1 MISVKG
7 SLSGRTWCGNPGGTA
22 VFFIVPEAYHCFRAF
37 LFFQKEDTVMKTVR
51 IADVTLKEG
60 TKASGATLS
69 FKEKIEIAK
78 LLDRISVDV
87 IEMPAIENEA
97 ADSLL
102 LKSIASLLKNSTL
115 SVDAGTTQESAEKAW
130 QAVMAAK
137 KKRLYVSLPT
147 STVQMEYLCK
157 CKPAQMLSII
167 ENMVSCCK
175 SMCEDVEFCAQDATR
190 SEREFLSQAV
200 KTAIKAGATTVTICD
215 TAGQQ
220 LPDEY
225 KVFISDLYEDV
236 PELEGVTLG
245 VNCSSE
251 HGMAGAC
258 ALAAVKAGAE
268 EVKVTVTRT
277 QLPTLENWVHLV
289 RTRGESIGI
298 DSGVNVTELSRTAK
312 QIKTI
317 VKTRRTDTTPFD
329 APVAMDA
336 YSDIKLDGKSD
347 ITMVSNA
354 VKTLGYTLSDDDMA
368 KVFEAFLNT
377 AKKKQVGAKEL
388 EAIVASEAL
397 QVPPTYRLISYVV
410 NSGNIISP
418 TANIVVE
425 KQGVNFTGL
434 STGDGPIDAALLALE
449 QIVGHHYELDDFQ
462 IQSVT
467 EGREA
472 MGEALIKL
480 RADGKLF
487 SGRGISTDIIGA
499 TIRAYLNALNKI
511 VYGEN

>member
-1 MISVKG
+1 
-7 SLSGRTWCGNPGGTA
+7 
-22 VFFIVPEAYHCFRAF
+22 
-37 LFFQKEDTVMKTVR
+37 MKTVR

-60 TKASGATLS
+60 TKASGTTLS

-78 LLDRISVDV
+78 LLDRVCVDV

-102 LKSIASLLKNSTL
+102 LKTVASLLKNSTL
-115 SVDAGTTQESAEKAW
+115 SVCVGTTEESIKASW
-130 QAVMAAK
+130 QAVMAAN
-137 KKRLYVSLPT
+137 KKRLVVSLPT

-157 CKPAQMLSII
+157 CKPAKMLELIDKA
-167 ENMVSCCK
+167 VSLCK
-175 SMCEDVEFCAQDATR
+175 QLCADVEFCAEDATR
-190 SEREFLSQAV
+190 SEREFLA
-200 KTAIKAGATTVTICD
+200 KAIDTALKAGANTITVCD

-220 LPDEY
+220 LADEY
-225 KVFISDLYEDV
+225 KTFIANLYEDV
-236 PELEGVTLG
+236 PELKNASLG
-245 VNCSSE
+245 VNCMSE
-251 HGMAGAC
+251 LGMADAC
-258 ALAAVKAGAE
+258 AVAAVKSGAT
-268 EVKVTVTRT
+268 EVKATVTRT
-277 QLPTLENWVHLV
+277 NMPYLENCVHLI
-289 RTRGESIGI
+289 RTRGESIGV

-329 APVAMDA
+329 APLTSSVETELKLDVN
-336 YSDIKLDGKSD
+336 SDISE
-347 ITMVSNA
+347 VSSA
-354 VKTLGYTLSDDDMA
+354 VKTLGYTLSDDDLA
-368 KVFEAFLNT
+368 KVFEAFLHT

-397 QVPPTYRLISYVV
+397 QVPPTYRLVSYVV

-425 KQGVNFTGL
+425 KQGKNFTGL

-480 RADGKLF
+480 RADGTLY

>member
-1 MISVKG
+1 
-7 SLSGRTWCGNPGGTA
+7 
-22 VFFIVPEAYHCFRAF
+22 
-37 LFFQKEDTVMKTVR
+37 MKTVR

-78 LLDRISVDV
+78 LLDRVCVDV

-102 LKSIASLLKNSTL
+102 LKSVASLLKNSTL
-115 SVDAGTTQESAEKAW
+115 SVDAGTTKESADKAW
-130 QAVMAAK
+130 QAVMGAK
-137 KKRLYVSLPT
+137 NKRVYVSLPT

-157 CKPAQMLSII
+157 CKPAKMISVI
-167 ENMVSCCK
+167 EEMVSYCK
-175 SMCEDVEFCAQDATR
+175 SLCADVEFCAQDATR
-190 SEREFLSQAV
+190 SEREFLAQAV
-200 KTAIKAGATTVTICD
+200 KTAITAGATTITICD

-225 KVFISDLYEDV
+225 KTFIKNLYEDV
-236 PELEGVTLG
+236 PELKDVNLG
-245 VNCSSE
+245 VNCASE
-251 HGMAGAC
+251 LGMAGAC
-258 ALAAVKAGAE
+258 AVAAVASGAA
-268 EVKVTVTRT
+268 EVKATVTRT
-277 QLPTLENWVHLV
+277 QFPVLENCVHLV
-289 RTRGESIGI
+289 HTRGESMGV
-298 DSGVNVTELSRTAK
+298 DCNVNVTELSRTAK

-317 VKTRRTDTTPFD
+317 VKTRRTETTPFD
-329 APVAMDA
+329 APLAQDA
-336 YSDIKLDGKSD
+336 ENDIKLDINSD
-347 ITMVSNA
+347 ISVVAGA
-354 VKTLGYTLSDDDMA
+354 VKALGYTLSDDDVVVNVAKLFGMGYTLSDDDVA
-368 KVFEAFLNT
+368 KVFEAFLHT

-425 KQGVNFTGL
+425 KQGKNYTGL
-434 STGDGPIDAALLALE
+434 SSGDGPIDAALLALE

-480 RADGKLF
+480 RADGRLF

>member
-1 MISVKG
+1 
-7 SLSGRTWCGNPGGTA
+7 
-22 VFFIVPEAYHCFRAF
+22 
-37 LFFQKEDTVMKTVR
+37 MKTVR

-60 TKASGATLS
+60 AKVSGTTLS

-78 LLDRISVDV
+78 LLDRVCVDV

-97 ADSLL
+97 ADALL
-102 LKSIASLLKNSTL
+102 LKTVASLLKNSTL
-115 SVDAGTTQESAEKAW
+115 CVDAGTTTDSAKKTW
-130 QAVMAAK
+130 QAIMGAK
-137 KKRLYVSLPT
+137 KKRLSVSLPT

-157 CKPAQMLSII
+157 CKPAKMLELISD
-167 ENMVSCCK
+167 MVSCCK
-175 SMCEDVEFCAQDATR
+175 ELCEDVEFCAQDATR
-190 SEREFLSQAV
+190 SEKDFLAKAIETAV
-200 KTAIKAGATTVTICD
+200 KAGATTVTICD
-215 TAGQQ
+215 TAGQM

-225 KVFISDLYEDV
+225 KNFIADIYEAVPALGDV
-236 PELEGVTLG
+236 NLA
-245 VNCSSE
+245 VNCMSE
-251 HGMAGAC
+251 LGMAGAC
-258 ALAAVKAGAE
+258 AVSAVKSGAT
-268 EVKVTVTRT
+268 EVKTTVTRT
-277 QLPTLENWVHLV
+277 QYPTLENCVHLL
-289 RTRGESIGI
+289 RTRGESFGVETA
-298 DSGVNVTELSRTAK
+298 VNVTELSRTTK

-329 APVAMDA
+329 APVSVDTE
-336 YSDIKLDGKSD
+336 SDIKLDINSD
-347 ITMVSNA
+347 ITEVNNA
-354 VKTLGYTLSDDDMA
+354 VKALGYTLSDDDCA
-368 KVFEAFLNT
+368 KVFEAFQNT
-377 AKKKQVGAKEL
+377 AKKKPVGAKEL
-388 EAIVASEAL
+388 EAIVAASAL
-397 QVPPTYRLISYVV
+397 QVPPTYRLVSYVV

-425 KQGVNFTGL
+425 KQGKNFTGL
-434 STGDGPIDAALLALE
+434 SSGDGPIDAALLALE

-480 RADGKLF
+480 RADGKLY

>member
-1 MISVKG
+1 MNTVK
-7 SLSGRTWCGNPGGTA
+7 
-22 VFFIVPEAYHCFRAF
+22 
-37 LFFQKEDTVMKTVR
+37 

-60 TKASGATLS
+60 TIASGATLS

-78 LLDRISVDV
+78 LLDRICADV

-102 LKSIASLLKNSTL
+102 LKTVASLLKNSTL
-115 SVDAGTTQESAEKAW
+115 SVMVGSTEESVEKTW
-130 QAVMAAK
+130 QAVKDAK
-137 KKRLYVSLPT
+137 SKRLVVALPT

-157 CKPAQMLSII
+157 CKPAQMI
-167 ENMVSCCK
+167 ETIKTFVHKCK
-175 SMCEDVEFCAQDATR
+175 SFCEDVEFCAQDATR
-190 SEREFLSQAV
+190 SEREFLSKAV
-200 KTAIKAGATTVTICD
+200 KTAIEAGATTVTLCD

-225 KVFISDLYEDV
+225 KSFIANLYADV
-236 PELEGVTLG
+236 PELEGVSLG
-245 VNCSSE
+245 INCASE
-251 HGMAGAC
+251 LGMADAC
-258 ALAAVKAGAE
+258 AVAAVKSGAKE
-268 EVKVTVTRT
+268 IKATVTRT
-277 QLPTLENWVHLV
+277 TMPSLENCVHLLT
-289 RTRGESIGI
+289 TRGESIGVKT
-298 DSGVNVTELSRTAK
+298 SVSVTELSRTAK

-317 VKTRRTDTTPFD
+317 VKTKRKDTTPFD
-329 APVAMDA
+329 APVTTMTET
-336 YSDIKLDGKSD
+336 DIKLDANSD
-347 ITMVSNA
+347 IKEVTNA
-354 VKTLGYTLSDDDMA
+354 VKALGYTLSDDDTA

-397 QVPPTYRLISYVV
+397 QVPPTYRLVSYVV

-425 KQGVNFTGL
+425 KQGKNYTGL

-449 QIVGHHYELDDFQ
+449 QIVGCHYELDDFQ

-480 RADGKLF
+480 RADGTLY

>member
-1 MISVKG
+1 
-7 SLSGRTWCGNPGGTA
+7 
-22 VFFIVPEAYHCFRAF
+22 
-37 LFFQKEDTVMKTVR
+37 MKTVR

-60 TKASGATLS
+60 TRVSGTTLS

-78 LLDRISVDV
+78 LLDRVCVDV

-102 LKSIASLLKNSTL
+102 LKTVASLLKNSTL
-115 SVDAGTTQESAEKAW
+115 SVLAGTTESGVEKTW
-130 QAVMAAK
+130 QAVKEAK
-137 KKRLYVSLPT
+137 NKRLVVALPT

-157 CKPAQMLSII
+157 MKPAQMLDTI
-167 ENMVSCCK
+167 NKLVSKCK
-175 SMCEDVEFCAQDATR
+175 TFCEDVEFCAQDATR
-190 SEREFLSQAV
+190 SEKEFLA
-200 KTAIKAGATTVTICD
+200 KAMDTAIKAGATTITVCD

-225 KVFISDLYEDV
+225 KVFIAELHETV
-236 PELEGVTLG
+236 PALKDVTLG
-245 VNCSSE
+245 VNCASE
-251 HGMAGAC
+251 LGMADAC
-258 ALAAVKAGAE
+258 AVAAVMSGAS

-277 QLPTLENWVHLV
+277 TMPSFENCVHLIT
-289 RTRGESIGI
+289 TRGESI
-298 DSGVNVTELSRTAK
+298 DVQTGVSVTELSRTAK
-312 QIKTI
+312 QIKTM
-317 VKTRRTDTTPFD
+317 VKTRRSDTTPFD
-329 APVAMDA
+329 APIASVTETE
-336 YSDIKLDGKSD
+336 IKLDASAD
-347 ITMVSNA
+347 IAEVSNA
-354 VKTLGYTLSDDDMA
+354 VKALGYTLSDDDTA

-397 QVPPTYRLISYVV
+397 QVPPTYKLVSYVV

-425 KQGVNFTGL
+425 KQGKNFTGL

-449 QIVGHHYELDDFQ
+449 QIVGCHYELDDFQ

-480 RADGKLF
+480 RAYGTLY

>member
-1 MISVKG
+1 
-7 SLSGRTWCGNPGGTA
+7 
-22 VFFIVPEAYHCFRAF
+22 
-37 LFFQKEDTVMKTVR
+37 MKTVR

-60 TKASGATLS
+60 TRVSGATLS

-78 LLDRISVDV
+78 LLDRVCVDV

-102 LKSIASLLKNSTL
+102 LKTVASLLKNSTL
-115 SVDAGTTQESAEKAW
+115 SVCVGTTQESIKTAW
-130 QAVMAAK
+130 QAIMGAK
-137 KKRLYVSLPT
+137 KKRLVVSLPT

-157 CKPAQMLSII
+157 CKPAKMLEII
-167 ENMVSCCK
+167 EKTVSLCK
-175 SMCEDVEFCAQDATR
+175 ELCEDVEFCAQDATR
-190 SEREFLSQAV
+190 SEKDFLA
-200 KTAIKAGATTVTICD
+200 KAIDTAIKAGASTITVCD

-225 KVFISDLYEDV
+225 KHFIAELYEAV
-236 PELEGVTLG
+236 PTLKDVTLS
-245 VNCSSE
+245 VSCMSE
-251 HGMAGAC
+251 LGMADAC
-258 ALAAVKAGAE
+258 AVTAVKSGAQ
-268 EVKVTVTRT
+268 EVKATVTRT
-277 QLPTLENWVHLV
+277 NLPNLENGVHLI
-289 RTRGESIGI
+289 RTRGESIGVEC
-298 DSGVNVTELSRTAK
+298 GVNVTELSRTAK

-317 VKTRRTDTTPFD
+317 VKTKRSETTPFD
-329 APVAMDA
+329 APVSSVADT
-336 YSDIKLDGKSD
+336 DIKLDSSSD
-347 ITMVSNA
+347 ITAVSNA
-354 VKTLGYTLSDDDMA
+354 VKALGYTLSDDDTA
-368 KVFEAFLNT
+368 KVFEAFLHT

-397 QVPPTYRLISYVV
+397 QVPPTYRLVSFVV

-425 KQGVNFTGL
+425 KQGKNYTGL

-449 QIVGHHYELDDFQ
+449 QIVGFHYELDDFQ

-480 RADGKLF
+480 RADGTLY

>member
-1 MISVKG
+1 MVIG
-7 SLSGRTWCGNPGGTA
+7 YGDNPGGTA
-22 VFFIVPEAYHCFRAF
+22 VFIIVPEAYSCFGAF
-37 LFFQKEDTVMKTVR
+37 FYFYIFPKEDTVMKTVR

-60 TKASGATLS
+60 TIASGATLS
-69 FKEKIEIAK
+69 FKEKLEIAK
-78 LLDRISVDV
+78 LLDRISADV

-102 LKSIASLLKNSTL
+102 LKSVASLLKNSTL
-115 SVDAGTTQESAEKAW
+115 SVVAGTTEENIKKTW
-130 QAVMAAK
+130 QAVKDAK
-137 KKRLYVSLPT
+137 KKRLVVALPT

-157 CKPAQMLSII
+157 CKPAKMI
-167 ENMVSCCK
+167 ELIDKLVSCCK
-175 SMCEDVEFCAQDATR
+175 QLCEDVEFCAQDATR
-190 SEREFLSQAV
+190 SEREFLA
-200 KTAIKAGATTVTICD
+200 KTIETAIGAGATTVTVCD

-225 KVFISDLYEDV
+225 KGFIANLYEDV
-236 PELEGVTLG
+236 PALKDVNLGINCMSEL
-245 VNCSSE
+245 
-251 HGMAGAC
+251 GMADAC
-258 ALAAVKAGAE
+258 AVTAVKNGAT
-268 EVKVTVTRT
+268 EVKATVTRT
-277 QLPTLENWVHLV
+277 QMPSFVNCVHLI
-289 RTRGESIGI
+289 RTRGESIGVE
-298 DSGVNVTELSRTAK
+298 SGVNVTELSRTAK

-329 APVAMDA
+329 APLTSATEK
-336 YSDIKLDGKSD
+336 DIKLDINSD
-347 ITMVSNA
+347 ISVVSNA
-354 VKTLGYTLSDDDMA
+354 VKALGYTLSDDDTA
-368 KVFEAFLNT
+368 KVFEAFQNT

-397 QVPPTYRLISYVV
+397 QVPPTYKLISYVV

-425 KQGVNFTGL
+425 KQGKNFTGL

-480 RADGKLF
+480 RADGTLY